1 MRWTL
6 VVHLCVCLGEYVFS
20 VDSDDVDIVFTENET
35 NSVRRRRVLDKR
47 QLKKSKLSNSNTVCV
62 EVIDTD
68 QPVSCLTPQRADTG
82 PSATSTTTTTHAGC
96 ATDASSTHS
105 AADLSQLLSVDDVVM
120 TETLTDSS
128 DTDGSSDEDSDSCS
142 HLQGSVVTAH
152 YTKDAFH
159 RYIIA
164 GS

>member
-1 MRWTL
+1 
-6 VVHLCVCLGEYVFS
+6 VFA

-47 QLKKSKLSNSNTVCV
+47 QLKKSKPSNSNTVCA

-68 QPVSCLTPQRADTG
+68 QPVSCLTQRADTG
-82 PSATSTTTTTHAGC
+82 PSTTSTNTTTHAGC

-105 AADLSQLLSVDDVVM
+105 AAELSQLLSADEVVV
-120 TETLTDSS
+120 TEILTDSS
-128 DTDGSSDEDSDSCS
+128 DTDGSSDEDSDSSS